1 MIEVTHYGVLREV
14 FGGRTQEVASGEA
27 GTVKELLDGLAEAT
41 PAFRALRPSTA
52 VAVED
57 RLVSE
62 DHPLPAG
69 ARVALLP
76 PVSGG

>member
-14 FGGRTQEVASGEA
+14 FGGRTQELAAGEA
-27 GTVKELLDGLAEAT
+27 RNVKELLDGLAEKT
-41 PAFRALRPSTA
+41 PAFRSLRPSIA

-62 DHPLPAG
+62 DHPLSVG